1 MDDENDNDFDI
12 ENSNEVDFSDNED
25 AVDQFIIDDEKKDE
39 QSGFKIL
46 TPNNILEHIEKNPKK
61 TVPVLSKFEKAR
73 IIGVRLQQLAYGA
86 KPRINTDNLKSIK
99 EIVEQELIQR
109 MIPFI
114 LKRTLPNGISE
125 YWKMEEFEIV

>member
-114 LKRTLPNGISE
+114 LKRTLPNGTSE

>member
-25 AVDQFIIDDEKKDE
+25 AIDQFIIDDEKKDE

-114 LKRTLPNGISE
+114 LKRTLPNGTSE

>member
-25 AVDQFIIDDEKKDE
+25 AIDQFIIDDEKKDD
-39 QSGFKIL
+39 QTGFKIV
-46 TPNNILEHIEKNPKK
+46 TSNNILEHIEKNPKK

-73 IIGVRLQQLAYGA
+73 IVGVRLQQLAYGA
-86 KPRINTDNLKSIK
+86 KPRIDTTGLKSIK
-99 EIVEQELIQR
+99 EIVEQELSQR
-109 MIPFI
+109 KLPFI
-114 LKRTLPNGISE
+114 LKRTLPNGSSE

>member
-12 ENSNEVDFSDNED
+12 ENSNDVDFSDNED

-39 QSGFKIL
+39 HSGFKIL
-46 TPNNILEHIEKNPKK
+46 TSNNILEHIEKNPKK

-86 KPRINTDNLKSIK
+86 KPRVNTDKLKNIN
-99 EIVEQELIQR
+99 EIVEQELLQR
-109 MIPFI
+109 QIPFI
-114 LKRTLPNGISE
+114 LKRTLPNGTSE

>member
-46 TPNNILEHIEKNPKK
+46 TSNNILEHIEKNPKK

-114 LKRTLPNGISE
+114 LKRTLPNGTSE